1 MRYASGWATWRRAFV
16 AVALLEGAAV
26 AGVVVYLAATGQ
38 SLVLAVRPREVPTLA
53 KADRAIIIP
62 VAGVRRA
69 DLRDSFHAAR
79 SGGRQHLGIDIMA
92 PDGTPVIAAAPGVI
106 VKRDSSGLGGIAL
119 YQRGLDGVTIYYYA
133 HLQRYAGGIREGKE
147 VRQGELI
154 AYVGDTGNAGRGN
167 YHLHFSVGRLTN
179 PARWWESQ
187 NVDPYPLL
195 AGDVA
200 RRRPQRAEARD

>member
-133 HLQRYAGGIREGKE
+133 HLQRYAPEIDEGDL
-147 VRQGELI
+147 VRQGDVI
-154 AYVGDTGNAGRGN
+154 AYVGHSGNASAGAP
-167 YHLHFSVGRLTN
+167 HLHFGVYTVTDPN
-179 PARWWESQ
+179 RWWHGRDL
-187 NVDPYPLL
+187 NPYAVLTAPD
-195 AGDVA
+195 APA
-200 RRRPQRAEARD
+200 K